1 MNREQEIEEKL
12 KEVENLIKVT
22 SSDELMKRSF
32 EDFFSY
38 DNLKRNWKAYILFS
52 IISLVVTILFFY
64 QKEKMEHILALVS
77 YTNDI
82 FLGLLGIV
90 FAGYALVQAS
100 LSDRLIKSM
109 FVKSKDKT
117 TDSNGVSLK
126 YTKLNE
132 SFFKLMLLYV
142 MAIALNA
149 VTFLVLNNGGIFI
162 TWLYVNSYGRVT
174 LYILLC
180 LYIFFF
186 ISVLWELKFFIF
198 NLYSLINASVA
209 NEILFSIDKEID
221 EKDIND

>member
-82 FLGLLGIV
+82 FLGLLGI
-90 FAGYALVQAS
+90 FIPYWQ
-100 LSDRLIKSM
+100 
-109 FVKSKDKT
+109 
-117 TDSNGVSLK
+117 TDML
-126 YTKLNE
+126 
-132 SFFKLMLLYV
+132 FFKHP
-142 MAIALNA
+142 
-149 VTFLVLNNGGIFI
+149 
-162 TWLYVNSYGRVT
+162 
-174 LYILLC
+174 
-180 LYIFFF
+180 
-186 ISVLWELKFFIF
+186 
-198 NLYSLINASVA
+198 
-209 NEILFSIDKEID
+209 
-221 EKDIND
+221 